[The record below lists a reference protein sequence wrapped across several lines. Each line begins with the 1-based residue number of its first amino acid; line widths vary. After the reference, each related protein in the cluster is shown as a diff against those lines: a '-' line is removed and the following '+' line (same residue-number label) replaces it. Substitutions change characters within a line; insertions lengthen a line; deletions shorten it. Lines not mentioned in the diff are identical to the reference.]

1 MRKVYLC
8 ERCDKSYSCVT
19 RRDVESPFYNKE
31 LSNHKEVTYASSED
45 ETSTVKVFTAGH
57 IPFFDG
63 FIIPSSITKPCYFVS
78 KYTGNIDFMWYPTQQ
93 ISNGDNQ
100 LVKSVSSCH
109 ATHRIKVGD
118 RYFHRVSI
126 PLCVTSDLDH
136 TCQTG
141 SQFVCAVR
149 DIVAGMSRTY
159 WSEMLRLYYPPY
171 PDAYPD
177 ADSQCKSLSFW
188 IPFGFLD
195 DSLLEYGMLSI
206 ETTDL
211 NTFVPKEHLI
221 PLMLFGYYSFNGIP
235 CACFKSVDPLLD
247 NFKCVVRTDTRE
259 RIPSFVRFSHWHSE
273 DVTPGI
279 HGSQHEVF
287 ACTFDDREDTE
298 VLFFEKFGDDPNF
311 YVWTDALVEKTPI
324 YIRGSEEYEGVYSSN
339 EGFEKNVALNYPD
352 ERIGSRVS
360 QWAYGDAEFLGI
372 YESEFTYVS
381 HDGTSGNE
389 WIALRLVNESVSLFI
404 KKPDFSLAYEK
415 KTQS

>member
-45 ETSTVKVFTAGH
+45 ETSTVKVFTAGGF
-57 IPFFDG
+57 PFSDDG
-63 FIIPSSITKPCYFVS
+63 YIIPSSIPKPCYFVS

-93 ISNGDNQ
+93 ISNGDSQ
-100 LVKSVSSCH
+100 LVESVSSCH

-126 PLCVTSDLDH
+126 PLCVMSDLYH
-136 TCQTG
+136 MRQTG
-141 SQFVCAVR
+141 SKFECVAR
-149 DIVAGMSRTY
+149 DIVAGRYYTT
-159 WSEMLRLYYPPY
+159 WSEMLRLYYL
-171 PDAYPD
+171 PDKD
-177 ADSQCKSLSFW
+177 NQNKSLSFW
-188 IPFGFLD
+188 IPFEFMSVPLLD
-195 DSLLEYGMLSI
+195 DGMLAI

-211 NTFVPKEHLI
+211 NTYVSKEHLI
-221 PLMLFGYYSFNGIP
+221 PLTLFGYHSFNGIP
-235 CACFKSVDPLLD
+235 CACFKLGEALLD

-273 DVTPGI
+273 DVSPGI
-279 HGSQHEVF
+279 YGSQHEVV
-287 ACTFDDREDTE
+287 ARTFDELEDTY
-298 VLFFEKFGDDPNF
+298 VSFFEKFREYDHNF

-324 YIRGSEEYEGVYSSN
+324 YIRGSEEYEGVYSPK
-339 EGFEKNVALNYPD
+339 EGFKEDVALNYPD
-352 ERIGSRVS
+352 ERIGSLVS
-360 QWAYGDAEFLGI
+360 QWGYGDAEFLGI

-381 HDGTSGNE
+381 HDGTSGSE
-389 WIALRLVNESVSLFI
+389 WIAMRLINYSGNLFI